1 MSDFTRFTELILR
14 TAVVLPRG
22 ALGVQ
27 AREFADAI
35 VAGASADELDRLRD
49 ATARAHWKQLRLAM
63 GASLER
69 AVGDLPDD
77 VTTEALA
84 LTLDERPDN
93 AFARAL
99 ADESGR
105 SLAAVIERNGERLGV
120 LERRLTGGAS
130 PDADLAL
137 VIGAIVVD
145 LLDLDPP
152 DYEDE
157 ITAYLGAGES
167 DVARRELARSTGDD
181 ESRAWAREELRQVD
195 DPAAPVTSR
204 AVQVL
209 AAGDPPEDPAE
220 DAVWVA
226 AMLALVEQA
235 VEIAVVAGNGTES
248 A

>member
-1 MSDFTRFTELILR
+1 MSGFPRFTELILR
-14 TAVVLPRG
+14 TAVVFPRG
-22 ALGVQ
+22 VLGAD
-27 AREFADAI
+27 ARAFADAI
-35 VAGASADELDRLRD
+35 VRGAPANELDRLRD
-49 ATARAHWKQLRLAM
+49 ATARAHWSELRLALR
-63 GASLER
+63 ASLER
-69 AVGDLPDD
+69 AVGEAPDD
-77 VTTEALA
+77 LATAALE
-84 LTLDERPDN
+84 LTHDERPDN
-93 AFARAL
+93 AFASAL
-99 ADESGR
+99 ADEAGR
-105 SLAAVIERNGERLGV
+105 SLAAVIERNSERLGV

-157 ITAYLGAGES
+157 ITAYLAAGEGGG
-167 DVARRELARSTGDD
+167 ARRELARATGDE
-181 ESRAWAREELRQVD
+181 ESRAWAREELRRVD
-195 DPAAPVTSR
+195 DPAAPVTAR

-209 AAGDPPEDPAE
+209 AGGDPPEDPAD

-235 VEIAVVAGNGTES
+235 VELAVVAERGTEP